1 MSATTRATGPRASV
15 ALVHAPGEHRTDAP
29 IDEARDATRRTRLA
43 NERTYL
49 AWWRTG
55 LTAFAV
61 SIGSGKLVPELTSGS
76 TWPFVVIGVAFAVLG
91 IACCGYAYRRHH
103 EVEAALRR
111 GDFAGPDD
119 RMVLTLSAVGAVLGV
134 VVVVVLVAES

>member
-1 MSATTRATGPRASV
+1 
-15 ALVHAPGEHRTDAP
+15 VHAPAEHRTDAP

-61 SIGSGKLVPELTSGS
+61 SIGSGKLIPELTSGT
-76 TWPFVVIGVAFAVLG
+76 TWPYTVIGIGFAVLG
-91 IACCGYAYRRHH
+91 IACCVYAYRRHH
-103 EVEAALRR
+103 EVDAALRR
-111 GDFAGPDD
+111 GEFAGPDD
-119 RMVLTLSAVGAVLGV
+119 RMVVAMSAIGALLGL
-134 VVVVVLVAES
+134 VLVIVLLAQS

>member
-1 MSATTRATGPRASV
+1 M
-15 ALVHAPGEHRTDAP
+15 HAPGEHPTDAP

-61 SIGSGKLVPELTSGS
+61 SIGSGKLVPELTTGTS
-76 TWPFVVIGVAFAVLG
+76 WPYTVIGIGFAVLG
-91 IACCGYAYRRHH
+91 IACCAYAYRRHR
-103 EVEAALRR
+103 EVDAALRR
-111 GDFAGPDD
+111 GEFAGPDD
-119 RMVLTLSAVGAVLGV
+119 RMVTALSGIGALLGV
-134 VVVVVLVAES
+134 VLVIVLLVQS